1 MSEKCLLLWDFA
13 RRVLDFNN
21 GKFLP
26 AAFGNSVPICSSW
39 NTCSY
44 IERVS
49 HVVIAWQNRDRNHS
63 TLKIITAGSAC

>member
-26 AAFGNSVPICSSW
+26 DAFFKFSA
-39 NTCSY
+39 Y
-44 IERVS
+44 LQLLEYLRLHRES
-49 HVVIAWQNRDRNHS
+49 HVVIAWQNGDRNHS
-63 TLKIITAGSAC
+63 TLKVITARSTC

>member
-26 AAFGNSVPICSSW
+26 DAFANSVPICSSW
-39 NTCSY
+39 NTCGY
-44 IERVS
+44 TERVS
-49 HVVIAWQNRDRNHS
+49 HVVIAWQNGNRNHS
-63 TLKIITAGSAC
+63 TLKVITARSTC